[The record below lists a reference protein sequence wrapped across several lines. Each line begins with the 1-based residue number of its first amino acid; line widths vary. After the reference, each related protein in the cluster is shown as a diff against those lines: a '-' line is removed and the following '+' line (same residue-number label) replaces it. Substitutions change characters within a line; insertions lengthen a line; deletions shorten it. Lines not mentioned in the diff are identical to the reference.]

1 MSAGAKPDRSGENCM
16 ARIEVV
22 SEVAGTVWKLVAEVG
37 ATLAEGD
44 PLVVLESMKMEVP
57 VEAPA
62 AGRLVELRVERE
74 DPVDEDQ
81 VIALLETE

>member
-1 MSAGAKPDRSGENCM
+1 M

>member
-1 MSAGAKPDRSGENCM
+1 M
-16 ARIEVV
+16 ARIEVA
-22 SEVAGTVWKLVAEVG
+22 SEVAGTVWKVVAEVG

-44 PLVVLESMKMEVP
+44 PLVILESMKMEVP

-81 VIALLETE
+81 VIALLETD

>member
-1 MSAGAKPDRSGENCM
+1 M

-22 SEVAGTVWKLVAEVG
+22 SEVAGTVWKVVAEVG
-37 ATLAEGD
+37 AILAEGD
-44 PLVVLESMKMEVP
+44 PLVILESMKMEVP

-81 VIALLETE
+81 VIALLDTE

>member
-1 MSAGAKPDRSGENCM
+1 M

-22 SEVAGTVWKLVAEVG
+22 SEVAGTVWKVVAEVG

-44 PLVVLESMKMEVP
+44 PLVILESMKMEVP

-62 AGRLVELRVERE
+62 AGRLVELRVDRE